1 MNKCFKYKFQH
12 VIYLI
17 LLPFTTFAQTQ
28 NGESNDFIELS
39 FFIFFTLIILTL
51 IIFVQYHNAVVK
63 VKRKDEVSL
72 FAKISKLLTKSTP
85 IEKEEDI
92 LLDHNYDGIKELDN
106 SLPPWWKWLFYVTI
120 AFSVVYMLNYHVFNY
135 GLLSTDELKEE
146 IRLAELEKAQIL
158 GSGSIV
164 DENKLTVL
172 NDASALF
179 SGKEIFTKN
188 CAACHGQKG
197 EGLVGPN
204 LTDDYWIH
212 GGGIKNIYQVIKN
225 GVPEKGMISWKSQL
239 NSQSILEVGSFIISL
254 RGTNPPNAKAP
265 QGDLWKEELDLTNKN

>member
-1 MNKCFKYKFQH
+1 MNKSFKYAFQ
-12 VIYLI
+12 YLICFI

-63 VKRKDEVSL
+63 VTRKDEVSL
-72 FAKISKLLTKSTP
+72 FTKISKLLTKSTP

-135 GLLSTDELKEE
+135 GLLSADELKEE

-158 GSGSIV
+158 GGGSIV

-172 NDASALF
+172 NDASAIF

-204 LTDDYWIH
+204 LTDNYWIH

-239 NSQSILEVGSFIISL
+239 NPQSILEVGSYIISL

-265 QGDLWKEELDLTNKN
+265 QGDLWQEELDLTNKN